1 MRNQT
6 IKKVDGFVTIGDRI
20 MKSPITVN
28 FTTTHNGE
36 VLCFEYADMV
46 DMNVDYKFIED
57 IVNKTR
63 LQKKK
68 EEGKKLIDAEELYR
82 KFCELE
88 DMAKK
93 RVINTTPTSSDY
105 ERYVTE
111 LKQIMKLKHIVC
123 DMPTVILQEPG
134 GEKQCK

>member
-28 FTTTHNGE
+28 FTTTHSGE
-36 VLCFEYADMV
+36 ILSFEYADMV
-46 DMNVDYKFIED
+46 DMTVDYKFIED

-68 EEGKKLIDAEELYR
+68 EEGKKLIYAEELYR

-88 DMAKK
+88 DIARK

-105 ERYVTE
+105 EKKMTE
-111 LKQIMKLKHIVC
+111 LNQITKLKHVVF
-123 DMPTVILQEPG
+123 DMPTVILQE
-134 GEKQCK
+134 

>member
-1 MRNQT
+1 M
-6 IKKVDGFVTIGDRI
+6 
-20 MKSPITVN
+20 
-28 FTTTHNGE
+28 
-36 VLCFEYADMV
+36 
-46 DMNVDYKFIED
+46 DYKFIED

-88 DMAKK
+88 DIARK

-105 ERYVTE
+105 EKKMTE
-111 LKQIMKLKHIVC
+111 LNQITKLKHVVF
-123 DMPTVILQEPG
+123 DMPTVILQE
-134 GEKQCK
+134 